1 MEIRK
6 NKDGVELPLLVQ
18 SDRTMLLDTHSP
30 LSDMCRKDIMV
41 FSDLIKS
48 PEHMHTY
55 ALSPLS
61 IWNAESSGLTGK
73 EILNRL
79 ERWSK
84 YELDERIVN
93 FINDQA
99 CRYGSFFLE
108 EYNDEYMILRVKREE
123 LFLELA
129 HKEELSTLLY
139 PSKEK
144 MSFLVKKLD
153 RGTLKV
159 KMIKLSFPVVD
170 NIPLLTGDPLPFS
183 IKENTI
189 LRDFQNESLKS
200 FFDGG
205 GYGNIVLPCGS
216 GKTVVGI
223 GIMERLKTKTLI
235 LCPNISAVHQ
245 WINELLNRTTLNRE
259 DIGEYSGEE
268 KEIRPVT
275 VSTYQVLTKKRKKIN
290 EEEEDYY
297 PHLELFTKEKW
308 GLVIYDEVHVL
319 PAPIFRIT
327 AEIQAIFRLGLTA
340 TLIREDGKEDEVFSL
355 VGPKRYDSPWTEIEE
370 KGFIAKANCHEV
382 RVSLPKEMKIEYAVA
397 EKRDKNKI
405 AAMNPEKIKVT
416 EKLLERHKGEQIL
429 IIGQYLEQLR
439 QYKEYFGF
447 PIITGVNNT
456 KTRDDTYEKFRKG
469 EIKVM
474 IVSKVAN
481 FALDLPDASVLIQ
494 ISGTFGSRQEEAQR
508 LGRILRP
515 KKIESNFYS
524 LISEYTSEET
534 FANNRQKFLSE
545 QGYSYKIEHM

>member
-84 YELDERIVN
+84 YELDERIVY

>member
-84 YELDERIVN
+84 YELDERIVY

-524 LISEYTSEET
+524 IISEYTSEET